1 MQCVA
6 TGNFLSDD
14 GKILNT
20 TNRQNIYQFDF
31 AATMGCG
38 VEQNANESIF
48 LNITQLAEASEAD
61 AMNATAMDFLGK
73 VVLYNTRDGDFVMQG
88 NWDVNIKFK
97 NQTAPIKIPQQA

>member
-38 VEQNANESIF
+38 VE
-48 LNITQLAEASEAD
+48 
-61 AMNATAMDFLGK
+61 
-73 VVLYNTRDGDFVMQG
+73 
-88 NWDVNIKFK
+88 
-97 NQTAPIKIPQQA
+97 